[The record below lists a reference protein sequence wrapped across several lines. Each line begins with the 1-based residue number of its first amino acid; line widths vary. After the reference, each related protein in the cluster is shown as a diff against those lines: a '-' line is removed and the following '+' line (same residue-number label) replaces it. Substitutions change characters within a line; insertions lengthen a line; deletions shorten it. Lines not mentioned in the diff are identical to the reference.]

1 MKHSSG
7 ATISAYSWRGKP
19 SGIRVMISYDNGNTW
34 DIDHIIYETDAGWD
48 LGYPSTIELS
58 GGSLLTVFYARTGED
73 ELAVIMQQKWR
84 IQ

>member
-1 MKHSSG
+1 
-7 ATISAYSWRGKP
+7 
-19 SGIRVMISYDNGNTW
+19 MISYDNGNTW